1 MIGDARLHRRK
12 DVLPEQIPDAAY
24 VVLCRAGTA
33 SVRAE
38 EGRAILGRESLHGED
53 EEPGSLSLADV
64 PFRGAT
70 DSGLDDAG
78 AEEVVAI
85 LERDCE
91 ISSERFERRA
101 FFGRGAGRDR
111 CGCRRTE
118 VEARRFGPA
127 HPDVVGLG
135 DSVRVLE
142 IDVEALAIAEDEI
155 YLSQFRKEL
164 EPDRRVEIRGP
175 FNRPLRKRPDPQGVE
190 DGLRHAVSMALGPK
204 DDRGAVAPGA
214 AVQLRVR
221 GPCAR

>member
-33 SVRAE
+33 SVCAE

-85 LERDCE
+85 LERDRE
-91 ISSERFERRA
+91 ISRESFERRSVL
-101 FFGRGAGRDR
+101 GRRASRNRGGGRR
-111 CGCRRTE
+111 A
-118 VEARRFGPA
+118 EAAARSVVPA
-127 HPDVVGLG
+127 HPGVVGPGGSGRAL
-135 DSVRVLE
+135 D
-142 IDVEALAIAEDEI
+142 IDVDALAIAEDEI
-155 YLSQFRKEL
+155 DLS
-164 EPDRRVEIRGP
+164 
-175 FNRPLRKRPDPQGVE
+175 
-190 DGLRHAVSMALGPK
+190 
-204 DDRGAVAPGA
+204 
-214 AVQLRVR
+214 
-221 GPCAR
+221 

>member
-38 EGRAILGRESLHGED
+38 EERAILGRESLHGED

-85 LERDCE
+85 LERDRE
-91 ISSERFERRA
+91 ISRERFERRSVL
-101 FFGRGAGRDR
+101 GRHAGRNR
-111 CGCRRTE
+111 GGRRRAE
-118 VEARRFGPA
+118 VEASCPGPP
-127 HPDVVGLG
+127 HPDGVGPRESG
-135 DSVRVLE
+135 RGRE
-142 IDVEALAIAEDEI
+142 IDVEALAPRSDE
-155 YLSQFRKEL
+155 L
-164 EPDRRVEIRGP
+164 
-175 FNRPLRKRPDPQGVE
+175 
-190 DGLRHAVSMALGPK
+190 
-204 DDRGAVAPGA
+204 
-214 AVQLRVR
+214 
-221 GPCAR
+221 